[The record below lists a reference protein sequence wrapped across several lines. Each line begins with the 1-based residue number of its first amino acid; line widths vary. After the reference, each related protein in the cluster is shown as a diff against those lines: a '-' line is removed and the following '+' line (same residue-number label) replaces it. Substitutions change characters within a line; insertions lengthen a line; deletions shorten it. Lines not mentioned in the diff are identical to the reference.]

1 MCINK
6 WKIRIIGRKTK
17 EKNKKVFIVE
27 NKKRNTNFIG
37 IIFAL
42 TSIILAI
49 LLIINISRNK
59 ESSYNSSSILARI
72 DNIKELATVKYNYTG
87 VISYKDYLKF
97 MNLNVPLTEKY
108 FLLKYSGYIKAG
120 VDFSRVKVDI
130 VNEVVHVSIPKAKI
144 LDTLIDEKSIQ
155 VFNESENAFNPIKIN
170 DYNKALSKEK
180 STMQREAINQ
190 GLLKDA
196 TDQAKLAI
204 NSLLKGMGFE
214 SIVITEEIEM
224 PQIH

>member
-1 MCINK
+1 MENK
-6 WKIRIIGRKTK
+6 NNRKKIKTK
-17 EKNKKVFIVE
+17 KIKGFIVE
-27 NKKRNTNFIG
+27 NKKGNTNLIA

-42 TSIILAI
+42 TSVILAI
-49 LLIINISRNK
+49 LLIINIGRNK

-130 VNEVVHVSIPKAKI
+130 VNEVVYVSIPKSKI
-144 LDTLIDEKSIQ
+144 LDTIIDEKSIQ

-170 DYNKALSKEK
+170 DYNKALSTEK

-204 NSLLKGMGFE
+204 TSLLKGMGFE

>member
-1 MCINK
+1 M
-6 WKIRIIGRKTK
+6 
-17 EKNKKVFIVE
+17 E